1 MQTILTNKQGLKGVI
16 NAIDKSLNEW
26 EAEQRSKI
34 SLIAVSGDN
43 KRVIY
48 EYKGEV
54 GKTILQANIEGI
66 NGNKYY
72 THKGVNYL
80 LPKVFQGK
88 APILSRF

>member
-1 MQTILTNKQGLKGVI
+1 MFIILYQMVNLLKPKTLPMQPT
-16 NAIDKSLNEW
+16 
-26 EAEQRSKI
+26 
-34 SLIAVSGDN
+34 LIAVRSDN

-72 THKGVNYL
+72 THKGIVCF

-88 APILSRF
+88 APILSIF